1 MQQISDKMA
10 GLYVHI
16 PFCKSRCIYCA
27 FYSTTSAGMEEKYVS
42 ALCSE
47 LDLRSDYCSS
57 EWQTVYIGGGTP
69 STLSQEQ
76 LQRLFSH
83 IDCSHAKE
91 VTIECNPD
99 DITPSFASLLASLPV
114 NRVSMG
120 AQTFDDSRLG
130 FLRRRH
136 NAAEVVNAVSTLR
149 DAGIDNISIDLI
161 YGFPGESLKQWDDD
175 ITAALSLGVE
185 HLSAYCLS
193 YEEGTPLYR
202 MLKEGKVEESDD
214 ELTRAMYYR
223 LIDRLAA
230 AGYEHYEISNFAL
243 PGRRALHNSNYW
255 NSTPYM
261 GIGAAAH
268 SYNITSRQ
276 WNISDLRKYIS
287 EVENGHL
294 PFELETLD
302 ITERYNDTVMLSLRT
317 CDGIDLADLKSRFGT
332 DLHSYLLRQ
341 ARKYEESGLLVH
353 EHDRLRLSRN
363 GLYVSD
369 MVITDLLKV

>member
-1 MQQISDKMA
+1 
-10 GLYVHI
+10 
-16 PFCKSRCIYCA
+16 
-27 FYSTTSAGMEEKYVS
+27 MEEKYVS
-42 ALCSE
+42 ALCRE
-47 LDLRSDYCSS
+47 LDLRSDYCSP

-69 STLSQEQ
+69 STLSPEQ

-83 IDCSHAKE
+83 IDCSHATE

-99 DITPSFASLLASLPV
+99 DVTPSFASLLVSLPV

-202 MLKEGKVEESDD
+202 MLEEGKVEESDD

-341 ARKYEESGLLVH
+341 ARQYEESGLLVH

>member
-1 MQQISDKMA
+1 MA

-42 ALCSE
+42 ALCRE

-69 STLSQEQ
+69 STLSSEQ

-83 IDCSHAKE
+83 IDCSHATE

-99 DITPSFASLLASLPV
+99 DVTPSFASLLASLPV

-276 WNISDLRKYIS
+276 WNISDLRKYIL

-294 PFELETLD
+294 PFEREYLD

-341 ARKYEESGLLVH
+341 ARQYEESGLLVH

>member
-27 FYSTTSAGMEEKYVS
+27 FYSTTSDGMEEKYVS
-42 ALCSE
+42 ALCRE
-47 LDLRSDYCSS
+47 LDLRSDYCSPK
-57 EWQTVYIGGGTP
+57 WQTVYIGGGTP
-69 STLSQEQ
+69 STLSPEQ

-83 IDCSHAKE
+83 IDCSHATE

-99 DITPSFASLLASLPV
+99 DVTPSFASLLASLPV

-120 AQTFDDSRLG
+120 AQTFDDTRLG

-175 ITAALSLGVE
+175 ITAALSLRVE

-202 MLKEGKVEESDD
+202 MLEEGKVEESDD

-268 SYNITSRQ
+268 SYNVTSRQ
-276 WNISDLRKYIS
+276 WNISDLRKYIL

-294 PFELETLD
+294 PFEREYLD

-341 ARKYEESGLLVH
+341 ARQYEESGLLVH

>member
-1 MQQISDKMA
+1 
-10 GLYVHI
+10 
-16 PFCKSRCIYCA
+16 
-27 FYSTTSAGMEEKYVS
+27 
-42 ALCSE
+42 
-47 LDLRSDYCSS
+47 
-57 EWQTVYIGGGTP
+57 
-69 STLSQEQ
+69 
-76 LQRLFSH
+76 
-83 IDCSHAKE
+83 
-91 VTIECNPD
+91 
-99 DITPSFASLLASLPV
+99 
-114 NRVSMG
+114 
-120 AQTFDDSRLG
+120 
-130 FLRRRH
+130 
-136 NAAEVVNAVSTLR
+136 
-149 DAGIDNISIDLI
+149 
-161 YGFPGESLKQWDDD
+161 
-175 ITAALSLGVE
+175 
-185 HLSAYCLS
+185 
-193 YEEGTPLYR
+193 
-202 MLKEGKVEESDD
+202 MLEEGKVEESDD

-276 WNISDLRKYIS
+276 WNISDLRKYIL

-294 PFELETLD
+294 PFEREYLD

-341 ARKYEESGLLVH
+341 AQQYEESGLLVH

>member
-1 MQQISDKMA
+1 MA

-16 PFCKSRCIYCA
+16 PFCKSRCVYCA
-27 FYSTTSAGMEEKYVS
+27 FYSTTSHDMAERYVS
-42 ALCSE
+42 ALCRE
-47 LDLRSDYCSS
+47 LDIRAGYCDRK
-57 EWQTVYIGGGTP
+57 WQTVYLGGGTP
-69 STLSQEQ
+69 STLTAGQ

-83 IDCSHAKE
+83 IDCSHATE

-99 DITPSFASLLASLPV
+99 DVTPDFASLLASLPV

-120 AQTFDDSRLG
+120 AQTFDDTRLR

-136 NAAEVVNAVSTLR
+136 SAADVARAVDNLR
-149 DAGIDNISIDLI
+149 KAGIGNISIDLI
-161 YGFPGESLKQWDDD
+161 YGFPDETMGQWDDD

-202 MLKEGKVEESDD
+202 LLNEGKIQEADD
-214 ELTRAMYYR
+214 ELTRSMYYR

-243 PGRRALHNSNYW
+243 PGRRARHNSSYW

-268 SYNITSRQ
+268 SFDGVSRQ
-276 WNISDLRKYIS
+276 WNAADLPIYIK
-287 EVENGHL
+287 EVENGRV
-294 PFELETLD
+294 PFEREALD
-302 ITERYNDTVMLSLRT
+302 ATERYNDTVMLSLRT
-317 CDGIDLADLKSRFGT
+317 YEGIDLKQLERDFGSG
-332 DLHSYLLRQ
+332 LLSYLLSQ
-341 ARKYEESGLLVH
+341 ADKYIKSGLLVH
-353 EHDRLRLSRN
+353 ENRRLRLSRE

-369 MVITDLLKV
+369 MVMSELMLVTS

>member
-1 MQQISDKMA
+1 MA

-27 FYSTTSAGMEEKYVS
+27 FYSTTSSDMAEKYVS
-42 ALCSE
+42 ALCRE
-47 LDLRSDYCSS
+47 LDLRSGYCSP
-57 EWQTVYIGGGTP
+57 EWQTVYLGGGTP
-69 STLSQEQ
+69 STLSAQQ

-83 IDCSHAKE
+83 IDCSHATE

-99 DITPSFASLLASLPV
+99 DVTPDFASSLASLPV

-120 AQTFDDSRLG
+120 AQTFDDSRLR

-136 NAAEVVNAVSTLR
+136 GSDDVRRAVSNLR
-149 DAGIDNISIDLI
+149 TAGIDNISIDLI
-161 YGFPGESLKQWDDD
+161 YGFPEETLSQWDDD
-175 ITAALSLGVE
+175 ITAALSLDVE

-193 YEEGTPLYR
+193 YEEDTPLHR
-202 MLKEGKVEESDD
+202 LLDEGKVRESDD

-223 LIDRLAA
+223 LIDRLAG

-243 PGRRALHNSNYW
+243 PGRRAIHNSNYW

-268 SYNITSRQ
+268 SYDITSRQ
-276 WNISDLRKYIS
+276 WNVSNLSLYIK
-287 EVENGHL
+287 EVEKGKL
-294 PFELETLD
+294 PFERETLD
-302 ITERYNDTVMLSLRT
+302 ITERYNDMVMLSLRT
-317 CDGIDLADLKSRFGT
+317 CEGIDLSEVQSRFGSN
-332 DLHSYLLRQ
+332 LHAYLLRQ
-341 ARKYEESGLLVH
+341 SLQYEKSGLLIRK
-353 EHDRLRLSRN
+353 HDRLRLSRQ

>member
-16 PFCKSRCIYCA
+16 PFCKSRCIYCG
-27 FYSTTSAGMEEKYVS
+27 FYSTTSSNMAEKYVS
-42 ALCSE
+42 ALCRE
-47 LDLRSDYCSS
+47 LDLRSDYCSP

-69 STLSQEQ
+69 STLSTEQ

-83 IDCSHAKE
+83 IDCSHATE

-99 DITPSFASLLASLPV
+99 DVTPSFASLLASLPV

-202 MLKEGKVEESDD
+202 MLEEGKVEESDD

-268 SYNITSRQ
+268 SYNVTSRQ
-276 WNISDLRKYIS
+276 WNISDLRKYIL

-294 PFELETLD
+294 PFEREYLD

-341 ARKYEESGLLVH
+341 ARQYEESGLLVH

-369 MVITDLLKV
+369 MVITDLLEV

>member
-1 MQQISDKMA
+1 
-10 GLYVHI
+10 
-16 PFCKSRCIYCA
+16 
-27 FYSTTSAGMEEKYVS
+27 MEEKYVS
-42 ALCSE
+42 ALCRE
-47 LDLRSDYCSS
+47 LDLRSDYCSP

-69 STLSQEQ
+69 STLSPEQ

-83 IDCSHAKE
+83 IDCSHATE

-99 DITPSFASLLASLPV
+99 DVTPSFASLLVSLPV

-120 AQTFDDSRLG
+120 AQTFDDTRLG

-202 MLKEGKVEESDD
+202 MLEEGKVEESDD

-276 WNISDLRKYIS
+276 WNISDLRKYIL

-294 PFELETLD
+294 PFEREYLD

-341 ARKYEESGLLVH
+341 AQQYEESGLLVH

>member
-27 FYSTTSAGMEEKYVS
+27 FYSTTSSDMAERYVS
-42 ALCSE
+42 ALCRE
-47 LDLRSDYCSS
+47 LDLRSDYCSL
-57 EWQTVYIGGGTP
+57 EWQTVYLGGGTP
-69 STLSQEQ
+69 STLSSQQ
-76 LQRLFSH
+76 LQRLFEH
-83 IDCSHAKE
+83 IDCSHATE

-99 DITPSFASLLASLPV
+99 DVTPEYASLLASLPV

-120 AQTFDDSRLG
+120 AQTFDGSRLR

-136 NAAEVVNAVSTLR
+136 GADDVKRAVSNLR
-149 DAGIDNISIDLI
+149 TAGIDNISIDLI
-161 YGFPGESLKQWDDD
+161 YGFPDETIQQWDDD
-175 ITAALSLGVE
+175 ITAALSLGME

-193 YEEGTPLYR
+193 YEEGTPLHR
-202 MLKEGKVEESDD
+202 LLDEGKVNESDD
-214 ELTRAMYYR
+214 ELTRSMYYR
-223 LIDRLAA
+223 LIDRLAS

-243 PGRRALHNSNYW
+243 PGRRAIHNSNYW
-255 NSTPYM
+255 NCTPYM

-276 WNISDLRKYIS
+276 WNVSDLSIYIK
-287 EVENGHL
+287 EVEKGNL
-294 PFELETLD
+294 PFERETLD
-302 ITERYNDTVMLSLRT
+302 ITERYNDMVMLSLRT
-317 CDGIDLADLKSRFGT
+317 CEGIDLSDVLTRFGSN
-332 DLHSYLLRQ
+332 LHDYLLSQSRQ
-341 ARKYEESGLLVH
+341 YEESDLLIN
-353 EHDRLRLSRN
+353 EEDRLRLSRQ

>member
-27 FYSTTSAGMEEKYVS
+27 FYSTTSSDMAEKYVS
-42 ALCSE
+42 ALCRE
-47 LDLRSDYCSS
+47 LDLRSGYCSP
-57 EWQTVYIGGGTP
+57 EWQTVYLGGGTP
-69 STLSQEQ
+69 STLSAQQ

-83 IDCSHAKE
+83 IDCSHATE

-99 DITPSFASLLASLPV
+99 DVTPDFASSLASLPV

-120 AQTFDDSRLG
+120 AQTFDDSRLR

-136 NAAEVVNAVSTLR
+136 SASDVGRAVNTLR
-149 DAGIDNISIDLI
+149 SAGIDNISIDLI
-161 YGFPGESLKQWDDD
+161 YGFPEETLSQWDDD
-175 ITAALSLGVE
+175 ITVALSLNVE

-193 YEEGTPLYR
+193 YEEGTPLHR
-202 MLKEGKVEESDD
+202 LLDEGKVRESDD

-243 PGRRALHNSNYW
+243 PGRRAKHNSSYW

-268 SYNITSRQ
+268 SYDITSRQ
-276 WNISDLRKYIS
+276 WNVSDLSLYIK
-287 EVENGHL
+287 EVENGNL
-294 PFELETLD
+294 PFERENLD
-302 ITERYNDTVMLSLRT
+302 ITERYNDMVMLSLRT
-317 CDGIDLADLKSRFGT
+317 CEGIDLGQLQSRFGT
-332 DLHSYLLRQ
+332 QLHDYLLSQSRQ
-341 ARKYEESGLLVH
+341 YEESGLLIN
-353 EHDRLRLSRN
+353 EEDRLRLSRQ

>member
-27 FYSTTSAGMEEKYVS
+27 FYSTTSSDMAEKYVS
-42 ALCSE
+42 ALCRE
-47 LDLRSDYCSS
+47 LDMRSDYCAPK
-57 EWQTVYIGGGTP
+57 WQTVYLGGGTP
-69 STLSQEQ
+69 STLSAQQ

-83 IDCSHAKE
+83 IDCSHATE

-99 DITPSFASLLASLPV
+99 DVTPDFASSLASLPV

-120 AQTFDDSRLG
+120 AQTFDDSRLR

-136 NAAEVVNAVSTLR
+136 SASDVGRAVNTLR
-149 DAGIDNISIDLI
+149 SAGIDNISIDLI
-161 YGFPGESLKQWDDD
+161 YGFPEETLSQWDDD
-175 ITAALSLGVE
+175 ITAALSLDVE

-193 YEEGTPLYR
+193 YEEGTPLHR
-202 MLKEGKVEESDD
+202 LLDEGKVNESDD

-243 PGRRALHNSNYW
+243 PGRRAIHNSNYW

-268 SYNITSRQ
+268 SYDITSRQ
-276 WNISDLRKYIS
+276 WNIADIHKYIK
-287 EVENGHL
+287 EVENGNL
-294 PFELETLD
+294 PFERENLD

-317 CDGIDLADLKSRFGT
+317 CEGLDLSEVLSRFGSN
-332 DLHSYLLRQ
+332 LHAYLLSQ
-341 ARKYEESGLLVH
+341 SLQYEESGLLIN
-353 EHDRLRLSRN
+353 EEDRLRLSRQ

>member
-27 FYSTTSAGMEEKYVS
+27 FYSTTSSDMAEKYVS
-42 ALCSE
+42 ALCRE
-47 LDLRSDYCSS
+47 LDLRSGYCAH
-57 EWQTVYIGGGTP
+57 EWQTVYLGGGTP
-69 STLSQEQ
+69 STLSAQQ

-83 IDCSHAKE
+83 IDCSHATE

-99 DITPSFASLLASLPV
+99 DVTPDFASSLASLPV

-120 AQTFDDSRLG
+120 AQTFDDSRLR

-136 NAAEVVNAVSTLR
+136 SASDVGRAVNTLR
-149 DAGIDNISIDLI
+149 SAGIDNISIDLI
-161 YGFPGESLKQWDDD
+161 YGFPEETLSQWDDD
-175 ITAALSLGVE
+175 ITVALSLNVE

-193 YEEGTPLYR
+193 YEEDTPLHR
-202 MLKEGKVEESDD
+202 LLDEGKVRESDD

-243 PGRRALHNSNYW
+243 PGRRAIHNSNYW

-268 SYNITSRQ
+268 SYDITSRQ
-276 WNISDLRKYIS
+276 WNVSDLSLYIK
-287 EVENGHL
+287 EVENGNL
-294 PFELETLD
+294 PFERENLD
-302 ITERYNDTVMLSLRT
+302 ITERYNDMVMLSLRT
-317 CDGIDLADLKSRFGT
+317 CEGIDLGQLQSRFGT
-332 DLHSYLLRQ
+332 QLHDYLLSQSRQ
-341 ARKYEESGLLVH
+341 YEESGLLIN
-353 EHDRLRLSRN
+353 EEDRLRLSRQ

>member
-27 FYSTTSAGMEEKYVS
+27 FYSTTSDGMEEKYVS
-42 ALCSE
+42 ALCRE
-47 LDLRSDYCSS
+47 LDLRSDYCSPK
-57 EWQTVYIGGGTP
+57 WQTVYIGGGTP
-69 STLSQEQ
+69 STLSPEQ

-83 IDCSHAKE
+83 IDCSHATE

-99 DITPSFASLLASLPV
+99 DVTPSFASLLASLPV

-120 AQTFDDSRLG
+120 AQTFDDTRLG

-161 YGFPGESLKQWDDD
+161 YGFPEESLKQWDDD

-202 MLKEGKVEESDD
+202 MLEEGKVEESDD

-243 PGRRALHNSNYW
+243 PRRRALHNSNYW

-268 SYNITSRQ
+268 SYNVTSRQ
-276 WNISDLRKYIS
+276 WNISDLRKYIL

-294 PFELETLD
+294 PFEREYLD

-341 ARKYEESGLLVH
+341 ARQYEESGLLVH

>member
-1 MQQISDKMA
+1 MA

-27 FYSTTSAGMEEKYVS
+27 FYSTTSSDMAEKYVS
-42 ALCSE
+42 ALCRE
-47 LDLRSDYCSS
+47 LDMRSDYCDPK
-57 EWQTVYIGGGTP
+57 WQTVYLGGGTP
-69 STLSQEQ
+69 STLSPKQ

-83 IDCSHAKE
+83 IDCSHATE

-99 DITPSFASLLASLPV
+99 DVTPAFASLLASLPV

-120 AQTFDDSRLG
+120 AQTFDDSRLQ

-136 NAAEVVNAVSTLR
+136 GSDDVRRAVSNLR
-149 DAGIDNISIDLI
+149 AAGIDNISIDLI
-161 YGFPGESLKQWDDD
+161 YGFPNESIQQWDDD

-202 MLKEGKVEESDD
+202 LLEEGKVEESDD
-214 ELTRAMYYR
+214 ELTRMMYYR

-243 PGRRALHNSNYW
+243 PGRHAIHNSNYW
-255 NSTPYM
+255 NCTPYM

-276 WNISDLRKYIS
+276 WNVSDLSLYIK
-287 EVENGHL
+287 EVEKGNL
-294 PFELETLD
+294 PFERETLD

-317 CDGIDLADLKSRFGT
+317 CEGIDLGQLQSRLGT
-332 DLHSYLLRQ
+332 QLHDYLLSQ
-341 ARKYEESGLLVH
+341 SQQYEESGLLIN
-353 EHDRLRLSRN
+353 EEDRLRLSRD

>member
-27 FYSTTSAGMEEKYVS
+27 FYSTTSDGMEEKYVS
-42 ALCSE
+42 ALCRE

-83 IDCSHAKE
+83 IDCSHATE

-99 DITPSFASLLASLPV
+99 DVTPSFASLLASLPV

-136 NAAEVVNAVSTLR
+136 NATEVVNAVGTLR

-317 CDGIDLADLKSRFGT
+317 CDGIDLANLKSRFGT
-332 DLHSYLLRQ
+332 DFHSYLLRQ
-341 ARKYEESGLLVH
+341 ARQYEESGLLVH

>member
-1 MQQISDKMA
+1 MA
-10 GLYVHI
+10 
-16 PFCKSRCIYCA
+16 
-27 FYSTTSAGMEEKYVS
+27 EKYVS
-42 ALCSE
+42 ALCRE
-47 LDLRSDYCSS
+47 LDMRSDYCIPK
-57 EWQTVYIGGGTP
+57 WQTVYLGGGTP
-69 STLSQEQ
+69 STLSPQQ

-83 IDCSHAKE
+83 IDCSHATE

-99 DITPSFASLLASLPV
+99 DVTPAFASLLASLPV

-120 AQTFDDSRLG
+120 AQTFDNSRLR

-136 NAAEVVNAVSTLR
+136 GSDDVRRAVSNLR
-149 DAGIDNISIDLI
+149 TAGIDNISIDLI
-161 YGFPGESLKQWDDD
+161 YGFPDETIQQWDDD

-202 MLKEGKVEESDD
+202 LLEEGKVEESDD
-214 ELTRAMYYR
+214 ELTRMMYYQ
-223 LIDRLAA
+223 LIDRLAT

-243 PGRRALHNSNYW
+243 PGRRAIHNSNYW

-268 SYNITSRQ
+268 SYDISSRQ
-276 WNISDLRKYIS
+276 WNIADIHKYIK
-287 EVENGHL
+287 EVENGNL
-294 PFELETLD
+294 PFERESLD

-317 CDGIDLADLKSRFGT
+317 CEGLNLSEVLSRFGST
-332 DLHSYLLRQ
+332 LHAYLLRQ
-341 ARKYEESGLLVH
+341 SLQYEKSGLLIR
-353 EHDRLRLSRN
+353 EHDRLRLSRQ

-369 MVITDLLKV
+369 LVITDLLKV

>member
-1 MQQISDKMA
+1 
-10 GLYVHI
+10 
-16 PFCKSRCIYCA
+16 
-27 FYSTTSAGMEEKYVS
+27 
-42 ALCSE
+42 
-47 LDLRSDYCSS
+47 
-57 EWQTVYIGGGTP
+57 
-69 STLSQEQ
+69 
-76 LQRLFSH
+76 
-83 IDCSHAKE
+83 
-91 VTIECNPD
+91 
-99 DITPSFASLLASLPV
+99 
-114 NRVSMG
+114 
-120 AQTFDDSRLG
+120 
-130 FLRRRH
+130 
-136 NAAEVVNAVSTLR
+136 
-149 DAGIDNISIDLI
+149 
-161 YGFPGESLKQWDDD
+161 
-175 ITAALSLGVE
+175 
-185 HLSAYCLS
+185 
-193 YEEGTPLYR
+193 
-202 MLKEGKVEESDD
+202 MLEEGKVEESDD

-276 WNISDLRKYIS
+276 WNISDLRKYIL

-294 PFELETLD
+294 PFEREYLD

-341 ARKYEESGLLVH
+341 ARQYEESGLLVH

>member
-1 MQQISDKMA
+1 MCRHCVANSICALIIAPPNGKLYISVA
-10 GLYVHI
+10 
-16 PFCKSRCIYCA
+16 
-27 FYSTTSAGMEEKYVS
+27 
-42 ALCSE
+42 ALQAHS
-47 LDLRSDYCSS
+47 
-57 EWQTVYIGGGTP
+57 P
-69 STLSQEQ
+69 EQ

-83 IDCSHAKE
+83 IDCSHATE

-99 DITPSFASLLASLPV
+99 DVTPSFASLLASLPV

-120 AQTFDDSRLG
+120 AQTFDDTRLG

-136 NAAEVVNAVSTLR
+136 NAAEVVNAVNTLR

-202 MLKEGKVEESDD
+202 MLKEGTVEESDD

-287 EVENGHL
+287 EVENSHL
-294 PFELETLD
+294 PFEREYLD
-302 ITERYNDTVMLSLRT
+302 ITERYNDTVMLSLRK
-317 CDGIDLADLKSRFGT
+317 CYGIDLADLKSRFGT

-341 ARKYEESGLLVH
+341 AQQYEESGLLVH

>member
-1 MQQISDKMA
+1 MA

-27 FYSTTSAGMEEKYVS
+27 FYSTTSSDMAEKYVS
-42 ALCSE
+42 ALCRE
-47 LDLRSDYCSS
+47 LDMRSDYCAPK
-57 EWQTVYIGGGTP
+57 WQTVYLGGGTP
-69 STLSQEQ
+69 STLSAQQ

-83 IDCSHAKE
+83 IDCSHATE

-99 DITPSFASLLASLPV
+99 DVTPAFASLLASLPV

-120 AQTFDDSRLG
+120 AQTFDDSRLR

-136 NAAEVVNAVSTLR
+136 SASDVGRAVNTLR
-149 DAGIDNISIDLI
+149 SAGIDNISIDLI
-161 YGFPGESLKQWDDD
+161 YGFPEETLQQWDDD
-175 ITAALSLGVE
+175 ITSALSLDVE

-193 YEEGTPLYR
+193 YEEGTPLHR
-202 MLKEGKVEESDD
+202 LLDEGKVNESDD

-243 PGRRALHNSNYW
+243 PGRRAIHNSNYW

-268 SYNITSRQ
+268 SYDITSRQ
-276 WNISDLRKYIS
+276 WNVSDLSLYIK
-287 EVENGHL
+287 EVEKGNL
-294 PFELETLD
+294 PFERENLD

-317 CDGIDLADLKSRFGT
+317 CEGIDLGQLQSRFGT
-332 DLHSYLLRQ
+332 QLHDYLLSQSRQ
-341 ARKYEESGLLVH
+341 YEESGLLIN
-353 EHDRLRLSRN
+353 EEDRLRLSRQ

>member
-27 FYSTTSAGMEEKYVS
+27 FYSTTSSDMAEKYVS
-42 ALCSE
+42 ALCRE
-47 LDLRSDYCSS
+47 LDMRSDYCTH
-57 EWQTVYIGGGTP
+57 EWQTVYLGGGTP
-69 STLSQEQ
+69 STLSPQQ
-76 LQRLFSH
+76 LQRLFEH
-83 IDCSHAKE
+83 IDCSHATE

-99 DITPSFASLLASLPV
+99 DVTPEFASLLASLPV

-120 AQTFDDSRLG
+120 AQTFDDSRLR

-136 NAAEVVNAVSTLR
+136 SASDVSKAVNTLR
-149 DAGIDNISIDLI
+149 QAGINNISIDLI
-161 YGFPGESLKQWDDD
+161 YGFPGETLMQWDDD
-175 ITAALSLGVE
+175 ITAAIALGVE

-202 MLKEGKVEESDD
+202 LLEEGKVEESDD

-243 PGRRALHNSNYW
+243 PGRRAIHNSNYW

-268 SYNITSRQ
+268 SYDITSRQ
-276 WNISDLRKYIS
+276 WNIADIHKYIK
-287 EVENGHL
+287 EVENGNL
-294 PFELETLD
+294 PFERETLD
-302 ITERYNDTVMLSLRT
+302 ITERYNDMVMLSLRT
-317 CDGIDLADLKSRFGT
+317 CEGIDLGQLQSRIGT
-332 DLHSYLLRQ
+332 ELHDYLLSQSRQ
-341 ARKYEESGLLVH
+341 YEESGLLIN
-353 EHDRLRLSRN
+353 EEDRLRLSRD

>member
-1 MQQISDKMA
+1 MA

-42 ALCSE
+42 ALCRE

-136 NAAEVVNAVSTLR
+136 NAAEVVNAVNTLR

-276 WNISDLRKYIS
+276 WNISDLRKYIL

-294 PFELETLD
+294 PFECEYLD

-332 DLHSYLLRQ
+332 DFHSYLLRQ
-341 ARKYEESGLLVH
+341 AQQYEESGLLVH

>member
-27 FYSTTSAGMEEKYVS
+27 FYSTTSSDMAERYVS
-42 ALCSE
+42 ALCRE
-47 LDLRSDYCSS
+47 LDLRSDYCSP
-57 EWQTVYIGGGTP
+57 EWQTVYLGGGTP
-69 STLSQEQ
+69 STLSPEQ

-83 IDCSHAKE
+83 IDCSHATE
-91 VTIECNPD
+91 ITIECNPD
-99 DITPSFASLLASLPV
+99 DVTPHFASMLASLPI

-120 AQTFDDSRLG
+120 AQTFDDSRLH

-136 NAAEVVNAVSTLR
+136 GSDDVRRAVSNLR
-149 DAGIDNISIDLI
+149 TAGIDNISIDLI
-161 YGFPGESLKQWDDD
+161 YGFPNETIQQWDDD

-193 YEEGTPLYR
+193 YEEGTPLHR
-202 MLKEGKVEESDD
+202 LLDEGKVNESDD

-230 AGYEHYEISNFAL
+230 AGYEHYEISNFAI
-243 PGRRALHNSNYW
+243 PGRRAIHNSNYW

-268 SYNITSRQ
+268 SYDITSRQ
-276 WNISDLRKYIS
+276 WNVSDLSLYIK
-287 EVENGHL
+287 EVEKGNL
-294 PFELETLD
+294 PFERETLD

-317 CDGIDLADLKSRFGT
+317 CEGLNLSEVLSRFGSN
-332 DLHSYLLRQ
+332 LHAYLLRQ
-341 ARKYEESGLLVH
+341 SRQYEESGLLIN
-353 EHDRLRLSRN
+353 EEDRLRLSRD

>member
-27 FYSTTSAGMEEKYVS
+27 FYSTTSSGMAEKYVS
-42 ALCSE
+42 ALCREME
-47 LDLRSDYCSS
+47 LRTGYCNQ

-69 STLSQEQ
+69 STLPPDQ
-76 LQRLFSH
+76 LSRLFSH
-83 IDCSHAKE
+83 IDCSHATE
-91 VTIECNPD
+91 ITIECNPD
-99 DITPSFASLLASLPV
+99 DVTPDFASLLSSLPV

-120 AQTFDDSRLG
+120 AQTFNDSRLR

-136 NAAEVVNAVSTLR
+136 GAADVKRAVDNLR
-149 DAGIDNISIDLI
+149 SAGINNISVDLI
-161 YGFPGESLKQWDDD
+161 YGFPDETLDQWDAD
-175 ITAALSLGVE
+175 ITEALSLDVE

-193 YEEGTPLYR
+193 YEEGTPLHR
-202 MLKEGKVEESDD
+202 LLTEGKVAESDD
-214 ELTRAMYYR
+214 ELTRCMYYH
-223 LIDRLAA
+223 LIDRLSD
-230 AGYEHYEISNFAL
+230 AGYEHYEISNFAR
-243 PGRRALHNSNYW
+243 PGRRSRHNSSYW

-268 SYNITSRQ
+268 SYDITSRQ
-276 WNISDLRKYIS
+276 WNVSDLHIYIK
-287 EVENGHL
+287 EVEQGNL
-294 PFELETLD
+294 PFERETLD
-302 ITERYNDTVMLSLRT
+302 LTERYNDTVMLSLRT
-317 CDGIDLADLKSRFGT
+317 CDGLDLNEVKSRFGT
-332 DLHSYLLRQ
+332 TLHSYLLRQ
-341 ARKYEESGLLVH
+341 ARQYEKSGLLVH

>member
-1 MQQISDKMA
+1 
-10 GLYVHI
+10 
-16 PFCKSRCIYCA
+16 
-27 FYSTTSAGMEEKYVS
+27 MEEKYVS
-42 ALCSE
+42 ALCRE

-69 STLSQEQ
+69 STLSPEQ

-83 IDCSHAKE
+83 IDCSHATE

-99 DITPSFASLLASLPV
+99 DVTPSFASLLASLPV

-136 NAAEVVNAVSTLR
+136 NAAEVVNAVNTLR

-276 WNISDLRKYIS
+276 WNISDLRKYIL

-294 PFELETLD
+294 PFEREYLD

-341 ARKYEESGLLVH
+341 AQQYEESGLLVH

>member
-1 MQQISDKMA
+1 MA
-10 GLYVHI
+10 
-16 PFCKSRCIYCA
+16 
-27 FYSTTSAGMEEKYVS
+27 EKYVS
-42 ALCSE
+42 ALCRE
-47 LDLRSDYCSS
+47 LDLRTGYCDQ
-57 EWQTVYIGGGTP
+57 EWQTVYVGGGTP
-69 STLSQEQ
+69 STLSAQQ

-83 IDCSHAKE
+83 IDCSHATE

-99 DITPSFASLLASLPV
+99 DVTPDFASLLASLPV

-120 AQTFDDSRLG
+120 AQTFDDSRLR

-136 NAAEVVNAVSTLR
+136 SASDVGRAVNTLR
-149 DAGIDNISIDLI
+149 SAGIGNISIDLI
-161 YGFPGESLKQWDDD
+161 YGFPEETLSQWDDD

-193 YEEGTPLYR
+193 YEEGTPLHR
-202 MLKEGKVEESDD
+202 LLDEGKVRESDD

-230 AGYEHYEISNFAL
+230 AGYEHYEISNFAI
-243 PGRRALHNSNYW
+243 PGRRAIHNSNYW

-268 SYNITSRQ
+268 SYDITSRQ
-276 WNISDLRKYIS
+276 WNIADIHGYVE
-287 EVENGHL
+287 EVENGNL
-294 PFELETLD
+294 PFERETLD
-302 ITERYNDTVMLSLRT
+302 ATERYNDTVMLSLRT
-317 CDGIDLADLKSRFGT
+317 CEGIDLSEVQSRFGPN
-332 DLHSYLLRQ
+332 LHAYLLSQ
-341 ARKYEESGLLVH
+341 SLQYEKSGLLIR
-353 EHDRLRLSRN
+353 EHDRLRLSRQ